1 MGCLSECLEKLKKK
15 QSDENK
21 NFKDVKEKLND
32 SLKNISET
40 IKDIN
45 DWDTLFNP
53 EEEIG
58 LKEEEFKK
66 KYDK

>member
-40 IKDIN
+40 IK
-45 DWDTLFNP
+45 
-53 EEEIG
+53 EILMIG
-58 LKEEEFKK
+58 IHYLIQKK
-66 KYDK
+66 K